1 MEGVNLKKVVTK
13 YFLLVKFNN
22 FKDSLDVLTAL
33 QSKDF
38 MIEVTFY
45 LTILMPNEMTDFL
58 LLFLP

>member
-33 QSKDF
+33 
-38 MIEVTFY
+38 
-45 LTILMPNEMTDFL
+45 
-58 LLFLP
+58 